1 MKNTVEE
8 KVRENEEQKSLDRK
22 GLLQESVK
30 KTKDFLK
37 KAARGFFE
45 KYSVLLGE
53 ELEKERLGTRERVR
67 VLSVSIILCVL
78 SIILS
83 ATAMGESTYP
93 VSLAVLCASGC
104 KKKIGVFV
112 PRLAVA
118 LSLASVCIATLFME
132 DVGVLY
138 FSVFIFVFVLRSVFT
153 SASFSERVSVRCLMS
168 LASAFLTGVL
178 YALVSDFA
186 LLSLVSWVTLVCVTP
201 IFTFLFTAL
210 YDRVGRARLDTKES
224 ERFFAGI
231 LSVAFLTVLS
241 LGEIKIFYLSLS
253 LLLST
258 CATLYMS
265 KRYGGLKGALVGTAL
280 GIACSSPVY
289 SAVLGIVG
297 AMSSL
302 FFPRDLY
309 ALTVSVLVSTV
320 VSVFTG
326 GSEGFLTTLPEVLL
340 SSLVMFPILVRTR
353 AVLKSIALPKTPKE
367 KNRIPRDRLE
377 RLSGAFSGLS
387 EVFFAVGERQKEEGE
402 DEWRRKVTYVVNT
415 RCASCTAA
423 AVCHGRHAEEF
434 GAATDELSLSSTRND
449 VVTKEALPK
458 HFKERCVY
466 KDEICADINREKR
479 MFLSK
484 HGNLDEVNLIA
495 GEYRTVSKLLKSTA
509 ENFSSDP
516 NTDERIS
523 REVVAL
529 LERLGIEYGFV
540 EAWGGRNT
548 VIDTVGIRHEK
559 ITLTSLDIVSA
570 FENALGMKFEEPEFI
585 LEDSVSVLRM
595 KRRRSVHLECAKNT
609 CGKKG
614 ETTNGDT
621 VSFFENDTGMFYS
634 LICDGMGSGREAAL
648 TSRLAS
654 VFLEKLLSCAG
665 DKSVSIEMLNR
676 MLLKCDTE
684 VFTTLDLVE
693 IDLYRGKA
701 SFVKVGAS
709 PSFVYR
715 GGKVY
720 TVSSKTPPVGIIEDI
735 SAEETGITLRGGDII
750 VLLSDGVADNEDF
763 PISRIVSENRTLSA
777 SDLSKKI
784 LSLALS
790 RFSARDDMS
799 VAVIKVFED

>member
-8 KVRENEEQKSLDRK
+8 KVREKEEQKVRDK
-22 GLLQESVK
+22 TELLR
-30 KTKDFLK
+30 DGLK
-37 KAARGFFE
+37 KCKDVLKKSAVGIFE

-53 ELEKERLGTRERVR
+53 ELDEERLSKKERVK
-67 VLSVSIILCVL
+67 VFAISVALCILAV
-78 SIILS
+78 ILS
-83 ATAMGESTYP
+83 ASAMGESTYP

-104 KKKIGVFV
+104 RQYKGVFV
-112 PRLAVA
+112 PRLSVA
-118 LSLASVCIATLFME
+118 MSLASACASTLFME

-138 FSVFIFVFVLRSVFT
+138 FSVFIFVFVLRCVFT
-153 SASFSERVSVRCLMS
+153 SAEFCESVSTRCLTS
-168 LASAFLTGVL
+168 LVASILTGVL
-178 YALVSDFA
+178 YTLVSDFS
-186 LLSLVSWVTLVCVTP
+186 LLSLVSLVTLACVTP

-210 YDRVGRARLDTKES
+210 YDRIGRPTLDTRHR
-224 ERFFAGI
+224 ERFFAGV
-231 LSVAFLTVLS
+231 LSVAFLTVYS
-241 LGEIKIFYLSLS
+241 LDGVRILYLSFPTV
-253 LLLST
+253 LST
-258 CATLYMS
+258 CTTLYVS
-265 KRYGGLKGALVGTAL
+265 KRYGGLKGALVGTCL
-280 GIACSSPVY
+280 GIACGSPVY
-289 SAVLGIVG
+289 SAVLGVVG

-302 FFPRDLY
+302 FFPRDPY

-326 GSEGFLTTLPEVLL
+326 GSRGFLTTVPEIML
-340 SSLVMFPILVRTR
+340 SSLVMFP
-353 AVLKSIALPKTPKE
+353 VLLKTKVTPKGISLPKIHKE
-367 KNRIPRDRLE
+367 KSHAHRDRLE
-377 RLSGAFSGLS
+377 KLSGAFFGLS
-387 EVFFAVGERQKEEGE
+387 EVFFAVSERQREEESG
-402 DEWRRKVTYVVNT
+402 EWRRIVSDTVSL
-415 RCASCTAA
+415 RCATCAA
-423 AVCHGRHAEEF
+423 ASFCHGKHAEEF
-434 GAATDELSLSSTRND
+434 KAALGTLALDSAKAPTLEPSSL
-449 VVTKEALPK
+449 PM
-458 HFKERCVY
+458 HFKERCTY
-466 KDEICADINREKR
+466 KAEVCADINRARRVFLAKR
-479 MFLSK
+479 GS
-484 HGNLDEVNLIA
+484 LDDVNIIA

-509 ENFSSDP
+509 DNFTSSPDSD
-516 NTDERIS
+516 TRIRDTAS
-523 REVVAL
+523 EL
-529 LERLGIEYGFV
+529 LSRLGVEFGFV

-548 VIDTVGIRHEK
+548 VIDTVGIAYDK
-559 ITLTSLDIVSA
+559 LSLSSLDIVSA

-585 LEDSVSVLRM
+585 FEDSICVLRM
-595 KRRRSVHLECAKNT
+595 KRRRMIHLECAKNT

-709 PSFVYR
+709 ASFVYR

-720 TVSSKTPPVGIIEDI
+720 TVSSKNPPVGIIDDI
-735 SAEETGITLRGGDII
+735 SAEETGVVLKGGDII
-750 VLLSDGVADNEDF
+750 VLSSDGISDNEDF
-763 PISRIVSENRTLSA
+763 PMSRIISENRTMSA
-777 SDLSKKI
+777 SDLSRKI

-790 RFSARDDMS
+790 RFSANDDMS